1 MSRSGKVSIG
11 KNAPFWGLGAVCLAI
26 VGGLGNYLLQDDPEA
41 TAAAESAAAAA
52 LDVRAWSKLQVENGE
67 SRITGPGQVAKEQGE
82 MTYTF
87 NFESG
92 HVFVTGPN
100 LNDAMSFEEFK
111 NDKMIDTVRGEG
123 CTIAGTILDNIETYV
138 KADGTTEEQSTQVA
152 DYTKI
157 SQTYTKNHCR
167 P

>member
-11 KNAPFWGLGAVCLAI
+11 KNAPFWGLGLACLGV
-26 VGGLGNYLLQDDPEA
+26 VGGLVNYLVQDDPEA
-41 TAAAESAAAAA
+41 AAAAT
-52 LDVRAWSKLQVENGE
+52 LDLRAWSKLETETGE
-67 SRITGPGQVAKEQGE
+67 TRITGPGQVAKEQGD

-100 LNDAMSFEEFK
+100 LNDSMPFAEFK
-111 NDKMIDTVRGEG
+111 NDRMIDTVKGEG
-123 CTIAGTILDNIETYV
+123 CTIAGTIIRNIDAYN
-138 KADGTTEEQSTQVA
+138 KGNGTPEEQSTQVA
-152 DYTKI
+152 DYQKL
-157 SQTYTKNHCR
+157 SQTYIKKLC